1 VISPAPANDPE
12 RERKLKLWAW
22 AVIGGAAVLGLGVT
36 VYSALAPDPSDP
48 AAAKPTAAAAA
59 PPQAS
64 APGAAPG
71 APAAS
76 ATAGG
81 ALVESSRAPD
91 AGPATRPTVKLVF
104 TTVPAARATV
114 VWGKHRLGTIAPR
127 APLIVE
133 RPRDSGPLDIVVRS
147 PGFLPV
153 HTRAYTFDDAV
164 VDIRLTPLAKK
175 DTLYGYRAPLPT
187 DAGAAPIVP

>member
-1 VISPAPANDPE
+1 MES
-12 RERKLKLWAW
+12 
-22 AVIGGAAVLGLGVT
+22 T
-36 VYSALAPDPSDP
+36 
-48 AAAKPTAAAAA
+48 
-59 PPQAS
+59 
-64 APGAAPG
+64 G
-71 APAAS
+71 APE
-76 ATAGG
+76 
-81 ALVESSRAPD
+81 VVKEQ
-91 AGPATRPTVKLVF
+91 RPTVKLVF

-114 VWGKHRLGTIAPR
+114 VWGKHRLGNISPR

-153 HTRAYTFDDAV
+153 HTRAYTFVDAV

-187 DAGAAPIVP
+187 DAGVPALVP

>member
-1 VISPAPANDPE
+1 VTSLAPSDPE

-22 AVIGGAAVLGLGVT
+22 AVIGGAAVLGLGVAI
-36 VYSALAPDPSDP
+36 YSAVAPE
-48 AAAKPTAAAAA
+48 
-59 PPQAS
+59 
-64 APGAAPG
+64 PGAGDAKAPVPAG
-71 APAAS
+71 SVATGEAPAAP
-76 ATAGG
+76 ATPAPMPMNTG
-81 ALVESSRAPD
+81 ALVESAHAPD
-91 AGPATRPTVKLVF
+91 AGTAKRATVKLVF
-104 TTVPAARATV
+104 TAVPAVKATV
-114 VWGKHRLGTIAPR
+114 VWGKHRLGMISPR

-187 DAGAAPIVP
+187 DGGVPPLTPP